1 MPQKTRKCNDDL
13 FYSCPK
19 KQIDYLKSDFEHLR
33 DSVSSLKLI
42 LYNVKSDSEA
52 FKNMPPYIKVSYH
65 GFECSVPFELI
76 VPALEAYVEIQMQY
90 VENVNSSI
98 KKFSAS
104 TKECCK
110 KCKLSIKDI
119 NYIQSEEA
127 FGSRA
132 PRLFIPSNDLNDLM
146 RKSNKKTLN
155 DLKACQE
162 IKAAKEKLIKIP
174 KYLK

>member
-1 MPQKTRKCNDDL
+1 MPQKTHKCDSDL
-13 FYSCPK
+13 FYHCPK
-19 KQIDYLKSDFEHLR
+19 KQIDYLKNDFKQLR
-33 DSVSSLKLI
+33 DDIASLRLI

-52 FKNMPPYIKVSYH
+52 LKNMPPHIKVSYH
-65 GFECSVPFELI
+65 GFECVVPSELI

-90 VENVNSSI
+90 VENVNSSV

-119 NYIQSEEA
+119 DHIECEEA

-132 PRLFIPSNDLNDLM
+132 PRLFVPSDDFNKLM
-146 RKSNKKTLN
+146 KKANEKTLN
-155 DLKACQE
+155 DLKACAE

-174 KYLK
+174 KYLR